1 MIYLLVGEHDKL
13 IQAAREAT
21 QMAVDLIDQT
31 SSKAEWCF
39 TVDCISRVLFLEE
52 RFNEELKAI
61 SQSLPDHLTN
71 VGILSLG
78 EIGNV
83 RSGPVEWLN
92 KTTVIGLM

>member
-1 MIYLLVGEHDKL
+1 
-13 IQAAREAT
+13 
-21 QMAVDLIDQT
+21 
-31 SSKAEWCF
+31 
-39 TVDCISRVLFLEE
+39 VLFLEE
-52 RFNEELKAI
+52 RFGDELKAI

-83 RSGPVEWLN
+83 RCGPIEWLN